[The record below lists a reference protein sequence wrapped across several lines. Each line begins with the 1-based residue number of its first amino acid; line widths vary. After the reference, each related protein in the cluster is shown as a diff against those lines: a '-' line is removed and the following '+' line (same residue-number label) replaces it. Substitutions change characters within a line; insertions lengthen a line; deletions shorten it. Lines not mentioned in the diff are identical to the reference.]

1 MYSYKICRPIIL
13 REWFLVLLFA
23 EICFAPSTPTREHSL
38 TKSPITC
45 CISKVLLKG
54 LKTTN
59 PPLTLSI
66 FACGKNNLLCH
77 KNNVSIFDETIISWA
92 CDFSNQELLSK
103 MMLNAYSQVFITH
116 SGFAVEN

>member
-1 MYSYKICRPIIL
+1 MVFGTPFRGD
-13 REWFLVLLFA
+13 F
-23 EICFAPSTPTREHSL
+23 FAPSTPTREHSL
-38 TKSPITC
+38 TKSSITC

-66 FACGKNNLLCH
+66 FECRKNNLLCH

-103 MMLNAYSQVFITH
+103 MMLNAYNQVFITH

>member
-1 MYSYKICRPIIL
+1 MYLYKICRPIVL
-13 REWFLVLLFA
+13 RERFLVLLIA
-23 EICFAPSTPTREHSL
+23 EIFFAPSTPTREHSL

-66 FACGKNNLLCH
+66 FACRKNKLLCH
-77 KNNVSIFDETIISWA
+77 KKMYPFFYETIISWP
-92 CDFSNQELLSK
+92 CDFSNQEILSK
-103 MMLNAYSQVFITH
+103 MTLNAYSQVFITH